1 MSPHAVVSRQEWL
14 AARFELLDAEKEHT
28 RAADELARRRRE
40 LPWVRIDKEYRFET
54 ADGEASLRDLFGGRS
69 QLLVYHYMF
78 PTCPSCATMADGFD
92 GFVVHLE
99 HHDVAFVAVCRR
111 PIDELESFKARMG
124 WRFRFASSAGS
135 DFNYDFGVSFTDEQI
150 TAGAD
155 YNFGSW
161 RLPSDPEIAP
171 HDLPG
176 TSAFAL
182 QDGSVHHN
190 YSSYGRG
197 GDVLWGMYQ
206 WLDRAPLGR
215 NETPGWFRIRDEYDD
230 AAGY

>member
-1 MSPHAVVSRQEWL
+1 
-14 AARFELLDAEKEHT
+14 
-28 RAADELARRRRE
+28 
-40 LPWVRIDKEYRFET
+40 
-54 ADGEASLRDLFGGRS
+54 
-69 QLLVYHYMF
+69 
-78 PTCPSCATMADGFD
+78 MADGFD

-99 HHDVAFVAVCRR
+99 HHDVAFVAVCRS
-111 PIDELESFKARMG
+111 PLDELASFKARMG

-135 DFNYDFGVSFTDEQI
+135 DFNYDFGVSFSDEQLA
-150 TAGAD
+150 AGAE
-155 YNFGSW
+155 YNFGAW
-161 RLPSDPEIAP
+161 RLPRDPESAP

-182 QDGSVHHN
+182 QDDAVHHT

-215 NETPGWFRIRDEYDD
+215 NEIPADWCRVRDEYDE
-230 AAGY
+230 